1 MSEASGATRPDDV
14 ARRQRGEGWYPVLM
28 GERLACLYWT
38 GQAWDV
44 PRLARRAAR
53 LPKGSRIGGRIESPD
68 DRDARES

>member
-1 MSEASGATRPDDV
+1 
-14 ARRQRGEGWYPVLM
+14 M

-68 DRDARES
+68 DGDARESRGKPSFHGGNRLVPHQLDAT